1 MADSQPKRAPN
12 PFKGKT
18 LLVLLAI
25 VVVSAIFG
33 VLYAKSVVN
42 RLTDAQP
49 ATLPTV
55 KLSEIQMFQL
65 HDRVDTFRDDVK
77 DGDATPPLA
86 LSADE
91 LNALIETDSD
101 FAALKNHLF
110 VTIKGSELGA
120 QISFP
125 AETLGL
131 AQLRGRFVNATG
143 VFDVG
148 LTNNELNVMAES
160 LSVKGEPLP
169 THFMRQI
176 WGRNLAEKLNQDP
189 RMVAGLRKL
198 KAIEVKDGKLV
209 VTPKKH

>member
-1 MADSQPKRAPN
+1 MAESKRGPN
-12 PFKGKT
+12 PFRGKT
-18 LLVLLAI
+18 LFVLLA
-25 VVVSAIFG
+25 VVVVGAILG

-55 KLSEIQMFQL
+55 HLPEIQMFQL

-77 DGDATPPLA
+77 DGDPTPPLA

-91 LNALIETDSD
+91 LNALIETDRD

-125 AETLGL
+125 AEQLGL
-131 AQLRGRFVNATG
+131 RLRGRYVNATG

-148 LTNNELNVMAES
+148 LTNNELSVMAES
-160 LSVKGEPLP
+160 LEVKGKPLP

-176 WGRNLAEKLNQDP
+176 LGRNLAEKLNQDP
-189 RMVAGLRKL
+189 KMVSGLRKL
-198 KAIEVKDGKLV
+198 KSIEVKDGKLV
-209 VTPKKH
+209 VTPRRQ